1 MKLLRDALTL
11 LASPPAVQLE
21 HLATLGVPQGIDELA
36 LEFDD
41 VAAAADSMLK
51 EGELDNQQRNCVKQ
65 LNEFLAQFSGQNNAR
80 LWTPEA
86 LSSAPQWEKVR
97 RLATDCLTHLT

>member
-1 MKLLRDALTL
+1 MKLLRDALTV
-11 LASPPAVQLE
+11 LASPPGAQLE
-21 HLATLGVPQGIDELA
+21 RLKALGVPKGIDELA

-41 VAAAADSMLK
+41 IAAAADGMFN

-65 LNEFLAQFSGQNNAR
+65 LNEFLAQFSGEKNAD

-86 LSSAPQWEKVR
+86 LSSAPQWEQVR
-97 RLATDCLTHLT
+97 RMASDCLTQLD